1 MKNKTVFSDTHH
13 CMHVHNAV
21 KA

>member
-13 CMHVHNAV
+13 CTHVHSAV